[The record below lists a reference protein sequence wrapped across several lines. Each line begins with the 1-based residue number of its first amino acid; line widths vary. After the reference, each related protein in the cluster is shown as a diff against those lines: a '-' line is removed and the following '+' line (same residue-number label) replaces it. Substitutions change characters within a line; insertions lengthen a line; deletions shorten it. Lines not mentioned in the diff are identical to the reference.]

1 MDNNPPWSASAGLR
15 AAKSSDA
22 SPRSTA
28 RWGFRHAKYST
39 YDMPSGAGAKR
50 QAFRFF
56 WVRLKCTQVSVTE
69 WKHRGNITVIWVILW
84 GTGRYSRKIKK
95 AQTGAAVFRPCLAG
109 VEEVNRISWP
119 NQVSKI
125 SETDTA
131 SQASHMSKQLSRLHC
146 SAFSYTSRSPV
157 ASWEFLVAVDSALH
171 GALSALQSNIH
182 WHKSQRMQKV

>member
-1 MDNNPPWSASAGLR
+1 MVGLSWTQ
-15 AAKSSDA
+15 SSKILGCLATEHSSED
-22 SPRSTA
+22 
-28 RWGFRHAKYST
+28 F
-39 YDMPSGAGAKR
+39 DMPSIR
-50 QAFRFF
+50 PMICQAAPAPSGKLFDFF
-56 WVRLKCTQVSVTE
+56 EFDSSTQVSVTE

-146 SAFSYTSRSPV
+146 SAFSYTSRSPG

-171 GALSALQSNIH
+171 GAISALQSNIR